1 MLVINTLFGPSL
13 IKQRL
18 CSLKLSRGL
27 TKLDFAKDIVLKK
40 SDSYSDRVHGCAG
53 MGSSN
58 PIVTSVRNAALK
70 TVWKAEKQ

>member
-1 MLVINTLFGPSL
+1 MPVINTLFGPSL

-18 CSLKLSRGL
+18 CSLKLSRDL
-27 TKLDFAKDIVLKK
+27 TKLDFAKDIVLQK
-40 SDSYSDRVHGCAG
+40 SDSYSDRVRGCAG